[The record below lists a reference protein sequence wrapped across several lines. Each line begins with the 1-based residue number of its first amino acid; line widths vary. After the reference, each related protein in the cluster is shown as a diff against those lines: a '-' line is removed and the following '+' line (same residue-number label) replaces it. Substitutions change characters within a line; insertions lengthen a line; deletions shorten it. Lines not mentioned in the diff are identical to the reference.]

1 MMLLH
6 FPSEA
11 NSLLHEL
18 AQPVPIPLR
27 ERFFKLVKASLSAD
41 EILIPSKIV
50 QACARSALRGAEAI
64 ETLFLLVAERA
75 VKLLERG
82 LHGLHRAQHCI
93 EPLLHR
99 LQADNRGERSIR
111 GALRA
116 QQIGRLGRGIL

>member
-1 MMLLH
+1 MVLADSPSCALRAGRAASWSMRTASAPDGVARIQPSH
-6 FPSEA
+6 FSG
-11 NSLLHEL
+11 
-18 AQPVPIPLR
+18 LR
-27 ERFFKLVKASLSAD
+27 PRPGNDLVA
-41 EILIPSKIV
+41 
-50 QACARSALRGAEAI
+50 SALRGAEPI

-99 LQADNRGERSIR
+99 LQAADRGERSIR

-116 QQIGRLGRGIL
+116 QQIGLLV